1 MDYERKTRVI
11 ANSYYNMGL
20 ERAGLRDL
28 TGAAECLKKSL
39 HFNKYMT
46 EARNLLG
53 LIYYEVGEVGEALVQ
68 WVISMNLQPEENR
81 ADYYLGEIQRK
92 KGAMDNERRTVR
104 RFNQALVY
112 AQSGSEDLAVLQ
124 LSKVVESKPN
134 YIKAQLLFAIL
145 CIAREDYQKA
155 GKAIQKV
162 LQIDCSNSKALYY
175 KTLLKASGVPVKPVR
190 EREREPEKRK
200 LKNVLSHRQME
211 DDDVIIPPSYRENTK
226 DQAVMNI
233 LAGLILGAAVI
244 FFLVMPAITK
254 SINDSHNKE
263 MLKYSEELSQANKKS
278 DSLNNQLETLTA
290 QKKTAEESLASLT
303 NNADSILAQYQ
314 AVIGIL
320 EAYKKNDFNTAVK
333 IYAGLDSSLI
343 TSDQVQAVIGEIRKD
358 MAENG
363 TAVLENL
370 GDKAVAAGDNQTA
383 LVYYSKCIELKPASW
398 QAKFKAAVIYKGLEQ
413 KEQAN
418 GLFSDIINNSKDTEL
433 SAKAK
438 AERGF

>member
-1 MDYERKTRVI
+1 MDYERKTRFI

-20 ERAGLRDL
+20 NKARLRDL
-28 TGAAECLKKSL
+28 SGAAECLKKSL

-46 EARNLLG
+46 DSRNLLG
-53 LIYYEVGEVGEALVQ
+53 LIYYEVGEVGDALVQ

-92 KGAMDNERRTVR
+92 KGTMDNERRLVR

-112 AQSGSEDLAVLQ
+112 AQNGSEDLAILQ
-124 LSKVVESKPN
+124 LNKVVESKPN
-134 YIKAQLLFAIL
+134 YVKAQLLFAIL
-145 CIAREDYQKA
+145 CIARGDYQKA
-155 GKAIQKV
+155 GKAVYKV
-162 LQIDCSNSKALYY
+162 LQIDCNHPKALYY
-175 KTLLKASGVPVKPVR
+175 KSLVKSSGVNMKP
-190 EREREPEKRK
+190 EKEPEKRK
-200 LKNVLSHRQME
+200 LKNVVSHRQME

-233 LAGLILGAAVI
+233 LAGLVLGAAVI
-244 FFLVMPAITK
+244 FFLVMPANTK
-254 SINDSHNKE
+254 SINETHNKE
-263 MLKYSEELSQANKKS
+263 MLKYSEQLSQANKKA
-278 DSLNNQLETLTA
+278 DSLNDQLETLKA
-290 QKKTAEESLASLT
+290 EKKTAEDSLASLT

-333 IYAGLDSSLI
+333 IYAGLDPTLI
-343 TSDQVQAVIGEIRKD
+343 TSEDVQAVIGEIRKD
-358 MAENG
+358 MADKG
-363 TAVLENL
+363 TPILESL
-370 GDKAVAAGDNQTA
+370 GDKATAAGDSQTA

-398 QAKFKAAVIYKGLEQ
+398 QAKFKAAVIYKGMDQ
-413 KEQAN
+413 KDQAN
-418 GLFSDIINNSKDTEL
+418 GLFSDIINNSKDVEL